1 MRVKRLVLVV
11 LATLLM
17 AAAAGALYQTLSV
30 RRDAARFPP
39 PGRLVDVGGG
49 RRLHLLCIGD
59 GRPTVIFEA
68 SMSSS
73 SVSFAEARAAIA
85 RRMRICSYDRM
96 GTGWS
101 DGAPAT
107 ISIGALADDLD
118 RLLDRAVASPPYIV
132 EAASIGGLVA
142 ELYARR
148 HPERVAGLV
157 FVDAG
162 HSAVLESIAP
172 RVTATVAAEACLLPL
187 AARLGLLRVIDP
199 LGLRRAPAGDEAMWR
214 IYRVEPMTMFCGI
227 VRDRET
233 TLREFREAPPLRA
246 DVPLTVLTAESTDGL
261 LPPGFARQTGALAR
275 DWRGLQQQLSR
286 RSSRG
291 TWRTVAGSDHLIG
304 NSQPHAVA
312 AAVLELLDHL
322 RAPE

>member
-1 MRVKRLVLVV
+1 MRVKRFVLIV
-11 LATLLM
+11 LATLLS
-17 AAAAGALYQTLSV
+17 AAATGALYQTLSV

-39 PGRLVDVGGG
+39 PGRLVDVGG
-49 RRLHLLCIGD
+49 RRLHLLRIGD

-68 SMSSS
+68 SMLSN
-73 SVSFAEARAAIA
+73 SVSFTEARAAIA
-85 RRMRICSYDRM
+85 RRTRICSYDRM

-101 DGAPAT
+101 DAGPAT

-132 EAASIGGLVA
+132 EAASIGGVVA

-162 HSAVLESIAP
+162 HSAVLEAIAS
-172 RVTATVAAEACLLPL
+172 RVTATVTAEACLLPL
-187 AARLGLLRVIDP
+187 AARLGLLRAIDP
-199 LGLRRAPAGDEAMWR
+199 LGLRRAPAGDDAMWR
-214 IYRVEPMTMFCGI
+214 IYRVEPMTTFCGI
-227 VRDRET
+227 VRSRAT
-233 TLREFREAPPLRA
+233 TLQEFREAPPLRA
-246 DVPLTVLTAESTDGL
+246 DVPLTVLTAESTEGL
-261 LPPGFARQTGALAR
+261 IPFGFTDQANGLAR

-291 TWRTVAGSDHLIG
+291 TWRMVAGSDHLIG

-312 AAVLELLDHL
+312 AAVLELLDQL
-322 RAPE
+322 GAPE